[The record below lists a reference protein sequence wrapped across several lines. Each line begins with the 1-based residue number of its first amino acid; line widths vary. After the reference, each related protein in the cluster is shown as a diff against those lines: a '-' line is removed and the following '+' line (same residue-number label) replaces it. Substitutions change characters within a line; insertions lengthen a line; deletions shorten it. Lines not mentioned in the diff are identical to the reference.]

1 MANVGGVNIGAG
13 LNGQKKNYH
22 HGNLAEAVLLR
33 AAEIIDERG
42 IEALSLRG
50 IARDLGVSHSA
61 PNRHFRSKAS
71 LLSALALDGWLKVR
85 DATLSAAEETGSSN
99 PHIRLNA
106 MGRGYMRWALT
117 NRALFRAINHPDV
130 KRYAGDELNDAVDN
144 FSAIVRSAIDTNAV
158 PIGAATVLSD
168 SLLAKFMPTDMD
180 EEELIA
186 QVVDLVVPLSGV
198 EIEDGKSLSNS
209 RPPSS

>member
-130 KRYAGDELNDAVDN
+130 KRYAGDELNDITAEN
-144 FSAIVRSAIDTNAV
+144 FAAKAIIDPKYAIEPTLERLMTGFHRWNLQ
-158 PIGAATVLSD
+158 AAYSESKSQQTRYTDASD
-168 SLLAKFMPTDMD
+168 
-180 EEELIA
+180 
-186 QVVDLVVPLSGV
+186 
-198 EIEDGKSLSNS
+198 
-209 RPPSS
+209 